1 MVAGHLQIKKDKYY
15 MVLELK
21 DEYGKR
27 KTKWVSTGLPT
38 KGNKRKAEAM
48 LEEARINYQA
58 KIVKDESK
66 VLFSEYMQNW
76 LVRVRPNL
84 EESTYAAY
92 QATVEKRIVPYFKK
106 SGVQLNELKAIHIQ
120 DFYAYCQ
127 SKYHICNNT
136 LIHYHANLMSALKYA
151 VKMDLITENP
161 MNKVVRPKLIQ
172 RTADFYSVK
181 ETEALITSMRE
192 DVLEF
197 PVIMA
202 AYYGLRRSEIVGLRW
217 KAIDFNTD
225 RITIDHTVIQTNV
238 DGERKVIAKD
248 RAKNKSS
255 CRSLPLMPQIKK
267 LLLRMKTEQERD
279 REICGNCYYESGYVY
294 VNKIGQPYKPDFIT
308 NHFKSHLIKN
318 GFRKLRFHGL
328 RHSCASM
335 LLKNGV
341 AMKDIQSWLGHSTY
355 TTTANFYAH
364 LDSTSKNMVGDT
376 MENIL
381 IIPID

>member
-1 MVAGHLQIKKDKYY
+1 M
-15 MVLELK
+15 
-21 DEYGKR
+21 
-27 KTKWVSTGLPT
+27 
-38 KGNKRKAEAM
+38 
-48 LEEARINYQA
+48 
-58 KIVKDESK
+58 
-66 VLFSEYMQNW
+66 F
-76 LVRVRPNL
+76 
-84 EESTYAAY
+84 
-92 QATVEKRIVPYFKK
+92 PYFKK

-267 LLLRMKTEQERD
+267 LLLRMKTEAGE
-279 REICGNCYYESGYVY
+279 G
-294 VNKIGQPYKPDFIT
+294 
-308 NHFKSHLIKN
+308 
-318 GFRKLRFHGL
+318 
-328 RHSCASM
+328 
-335 LLKNGV
+335 
-341 AMKDIQSWLGHSTY
+341 
-355 TTTANFYAH
+355 
-364 LDSTSKNMVGDT
+364 
-376 MENIL
+376 
-381 IIPID
+381 